1 MEAKDFINSI
11 DNKLYNRIR
20 NSQGNAECRRALLE
34 HLQKQKQLSNMLIS
48 ETLEERLI
56 NQIRNGG
63 DKVDEIERVFYMKE
77 GTVPTSE
84 MRALKMR
91 GYKGQFEIR

>member
-1 MEAKDFINSI
+1 
-11 DNKLYNRIR
+11 
-20 NSQGNAECRRALLE
+20 
-34 HLQKQKQLSNMLIS
+34 MLIS

-56 NQIRNGG
+56 NQIRKGG
-63 DKVDEIERVFYMKE
+63 DKVDEIEKVFYMKE
-77 GTVPTSE
+77 NTVPTSE

>member
-1 MEAKDFINSI
+1 
-11 DNKLYNRIR
+11 
-20 NSQGNAECRRALLE
+20 
-34 HLQKQKQLSNMLIS
+34 MLIS

-56 NQIRNGG
+56 SQIRKGG
-63 DKVDEIERVFYMKE
+63 DKVDEIEKVFYIKE

-91 GYKGQFEIR
+91 GWKGQFEIR